1 MQNKLYFKIIV
12 WFLSS
17 SFFLLTSYLIISILN
32 PNSSNIDSM
41 NFMLG
46 MMKAMESTM
55 GMSMNMEND
64 YLLMNTIS
72 LISNITPSIIII
84 GILCGVIY
92 KLRRRRLD

>member
-17 SFFLLTSYLIISILN
+17 SFFLLSSTLIISILN
-32 PNSSNIDSM
+32 TSSSSTDSM
-41 NFMLG
+41 NFMAG

-64 YLLMNTIS
+64 YLIMNAIS
-72 LISNITPSIIII
+72 RISNITPNIIII
-84 GILCGVIY
+84 GILCGVVY
-92 KLRRRRLD
+92 KLRRKRFD